1 MPSPWEKVAAK
12 PTDEANSRKPHP
24 PPAAVPLPQRGR
36 LTRCAALFWAPPR
49 ERAHAASSVRGQMG
63 KTLSVSASPSHL
75 SPRARLTGRANHIR
89 PYKTWHVSRIGGIT
103 KVFRLLFRCLQTSSA
118 FPCGEGAELA
128 RRMRREI
135 TENNPMGSPHPSNSR
150 GFPASLFA
158 TFPAGEG

>member
-36 LTRCAALFWAPPR
+36 LTRCAALFRAPPR
-49 ERAHAASSVRGQMG
+49 GRAHAASREGKRV

-75 SPRARLTGRANHIR
+75 SPRARHTKSGRIIFAPTR
-89 PYKTWHVSRIGGIT
+89 TWHVSRIGGIT